1 MHLKMNPKRQSKEAP
16 SMDKDREVVELYQS
30 RKEDLQLMAS
40 DPSNSIRQG
49 YAREIIRIAKRI
61 MKEGG
66 GNGTR

>member
-1 MHLKMNPKRQSKEAP
+1 
-16 SMDKDREVVELYQS
+16 MDKDREVVELYQS